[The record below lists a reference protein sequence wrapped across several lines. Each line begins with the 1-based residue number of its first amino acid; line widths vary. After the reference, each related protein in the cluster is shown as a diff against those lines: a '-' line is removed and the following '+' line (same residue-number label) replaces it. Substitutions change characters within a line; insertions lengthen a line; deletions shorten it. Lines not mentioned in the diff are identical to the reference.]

1 MLKSITVYL
10 FDDNG
15 VFVGTELA
23 FESWNLDGTY
33 MVPIYATEIAPPEEI
48 PSGHFSKWNGS
59 EWNLEVIPP
68 EPEPTPEPTP
78 EPIPEPD
85 PITWDKIRSQRNYL
99 LSQTDWIF
107 APDVNIINKDQ
118 WLSYRQELRDIPQT
132 FSNPEDV
139 VWPTKP

>member
-1 MLKSITVYL
+1 MRKTKTVYS
-10 FDDNG
+10 FDDL
-15 VFVGTELA
+15 GTFIGTDIA
-23 FESWNLDGTY
+23 WESWGFDDTY
-33 MVPIYATEIAPPEEI
+33 LIPAYSTEIAPPEEI
-48 PSGHFSKWNGS
+48 PSGYFAKWNGS